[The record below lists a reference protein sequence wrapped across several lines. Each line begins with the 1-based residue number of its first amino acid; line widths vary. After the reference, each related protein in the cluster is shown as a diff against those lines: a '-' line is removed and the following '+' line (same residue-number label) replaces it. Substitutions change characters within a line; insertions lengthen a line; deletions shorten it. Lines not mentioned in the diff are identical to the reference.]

1 MPDENEKITQENAVS
16 NGSVSDEQLKDVAG
30 GNDNRRRKTGTGQV
44 SLNDSVADLNGD
56 GNVTLHEVVT
66 FNRDQRNKN

>member
-1 MPDENEKITQENAVS
+1 MSNEDKKVAPESAES
-16 NGSVSDEQLKDVAG
+16 EGAVSDEQLKKVAG
-30 GNDNRRRKTGTGQV
+30 GNKNQKAHSGQV
-44 SLNDSVADLNGD
+44 SLGDPAADLNED